1 MHGRT
6 RARSVFGAIF
16 VALGFGVITGF
27 YSLIAIP
34 FALLWPDAGIPVI
47 ARRWARTALRVSGVR
62 VEFSSDTAL
71 PERGAF
77 VVMANHTSHFDVVSL
92 YASLPLAVRMV
103 AKRELTYI
111 PIFGWALALGG
122 AIVIDRGNRERA
134 IASIERAGRVLRRGS
149 SVVLFPE
156 GTRTAPGLLGTLKKG
171 PFHLASGAR
180 LPILP
185 IGIRGTGEIMATGD
199 WRIHP
204 GVVSVHAGAPIR
216 TDDVGDDDAGREVLR
231 ARVEAALTQLG
242 QLEREARENA

>member
-1 MHGRT
+1 MR
-6 RARSVFGAIF
+6 GAVAAIV
-16 VALGFGVITGF
+16 VALGFGVVTVF
-27 YSLIAIP
+27 HSLIAIP

-47 ARRWARTALRVSGVR
+47 ARRWAKAVLAVAGVR
-62 VEFSSDTAL
+62 VELVSEVPL

-122 AIVIDRGNRERA
+122 AIIIDRGNRERA
-134 IASIERAGRVLRRGS
+134 IASIARAGRVLRRGS

-156 GTRTAPGLLGTLKKG
+156 GTRTAPGLLGPLKKG
-171 PFHLASGAR
+171 PFHLASETK

-185 IGIRGTGEIMATGD
+185 IGIRGTGEILAVGD

-204 GVVSVHAGAPIR
+204 GTIALRAGEPIQ
-216 TDDVGDDDAGREVLR
+216 TDDVADDDAGREVLR
-231 ARVEAALTQLG
+231 VRVEAALTQLG
-242 QLEREARENA
+242 ALEREGRESA